1 MTDASYAFFLGIGNR
16 EGVRESSDGG
26 ERVGRVGSLVLGTF
40 LVEGG
45 HKVESRSDA
54 LACPGLEGAVSESVV
69 LEEVIQRMG
78 TYLCVEGRVGSLEES
93 GSTFVGE
100 GSGQESKVFL
110 PYDASA
116 SQGTLV
122 GVESGNVA
130 SCD

>member
-1 MTDASYAFFLGIGNR
+1 MTDASYAFFLGIGNG

-40 LVEGG
+40 LAEGG

-110 PYDASA
+110 LYDASA

>member
-1 MTDASYAFFLGIGNR
+1 MTDASYAFFLGIGNG

-26 ERVGRVGSLVLGTF
+26 KRVGRVESLFLGTF
-40 LVEGG
+40 LAVGG
-45 HKVESRSDA
+45 HMVESRSDA
-54 LACPGLEGAVSESVV
+54 LAEGAVSEFVV

-93 GSTFVGE
+93 GSTFEGE
-100 GSGQESKVFL
+100 GSGQESKVYH
-110 PYDASA
+110 PCDASA

-122 GVESGNVA
+122 EEESGSVA